1 MFNYTKGDFQMTQVK
16 APMAGTVFEVSVK
29 EGDAVT
35 VGQTL
40 IILESM
46 KMEIPCEAEV
56 AGTVK
61 KILVAEGDFID
72 EEAVLVELE

>member
-1 MFNYTKGDFQMTQVK
+1 MTLVK
-16 APMAGTVFEVSVK
+16 APISGTVFEVSVK
-29 EGDAVT
+29 EGDVVT

-56 AGTVK
+56 AGTVT
-61 KILVAEGDFID
+61 KIHVTEGDFID
-72 EEAVLVELE
+72 EESVLVELA

>member
-1 MFNYTKGDFQMTQVK
+1 MQRGICMTQVK
-16 APMAGTVFEVSVK
+16 APISGTVFEVSVK

-56 AGTVK
+56 AGTVT
-61 KILVAEGDFID
+61 KIYVAEGDFID
-72 EEAVLVELE
+72 EESVLLELA